1 MFVWKGKFVS
11 FEGQQWIINEILGND
26 VTLIRYVERMPL
38 ERQVS
43 LPQLDGGGSWA
54 RRGMVG

>member
-43 LPQLDGGGSWA
+43 LTQLDGGGSWA
-54 RRGMVG
+54 RRGLVG